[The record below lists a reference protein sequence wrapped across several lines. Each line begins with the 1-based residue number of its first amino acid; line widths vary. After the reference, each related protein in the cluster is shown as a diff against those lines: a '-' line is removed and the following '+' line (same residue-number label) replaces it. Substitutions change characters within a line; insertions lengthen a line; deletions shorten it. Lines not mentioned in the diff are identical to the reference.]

1 MKYELI
7 KRNEIIDGKKP
18 VYSLETERLN
28 LIPLQPYQLELAID
42 NYEEMQID
50 LGLRVINAAIDEE
63 MDYVMKIRLKRVLE
77 DVKNYLWLTNWAI
90 IHKEEKQIIGFIIL
104 KGVPNEFGEVIVGY
118 VVEDSHQRKGY
129 ATEAIKALIKWVF
142 QNPQALSVIIDTEKD
157 NLPSNKLLEKLGAVK
172 YKETDE
178 LFWWRIVR

>member
-1 MKYELI
+1 MEYELI

-42 NYEEMQID
+42 NYEEM
-50 LGLRVINAAIDEE
+50 
-63 MDYVMKIRLKRVLE
+63 DYVMKIRLKRVLE
-77 DVKNYLWLTNWAI
+77 DIKNYLWLTNWAI

-118 VVEDSHQRKGY
+118 VIEERFQRKGY
-129 ATEAIKALIKWVF
+129 ATEALKAIIQWVF
-142 QNPQALSVIIDTEKD
+142 QNPQALSMIIDTEKD

>member
-1 MKYELI
+1 
-7 KRNEIIDGKKP
+7 
-18 VYSLETERLN
+18 
-28 LIPLQPYQLELAID
+28 
-42 NYEEMQID
+42 MQID
-50 LGLRVINAAIDEE
+50 LGLRVINSVIDEE

-118 VVEDSHQRKGY
+118 VVEESFQRKGY
-129 ATEAIKALIKWVF
+129 ATEAIKALIQWVF
-142 QNPQALSVIIDTEKD
+142 QNPQALCVIIDTEKD